1 MTDVIELKPC
11 VSDIIDKFDLLDIV
25 QDRPVTSSLLVADK
39 FEKRH
44 DNVLRDI
51 QQILTASK
59 LRASSKDEASK
70 HFFKSK
76 YADSKGEKRSMYY
89 MDRDG
94 FCFLV
99 MGFTGEKADDWK
111 WDFIK
116 AFNDMEAELKRYH
129 DIELGRLLERQKSKY
144 VRRTLT
150 DTIKDCVPETP
161 NKRFMYK
168 NYTDLIYKMLYGM
181 NCKKLKE
188 SLGLDKKAS
197 LRDYMSEDEIK
208 RVEQIENLISSL
220 IASNYTYTEIKDIL
234 SKKYL
239 DTDN

>member
-25 QDRPVTSSLLVADK
+25 QDRPVTSSLLVAEK
-39 FEKRH
+39 FGKEH
-44 DNVLRDI
+44 YNVLKSLTL
-51 QQILTASK
+51 ILTSANKDKASQ
-59 LRASSKDEASK
+59 
-70 HFFKSK
+70 HFFKSE
-76 YADSKGEKRSMYY
+76 YVDSTGRHNRMYY

-99 MGFTGEKADDWK
+99 MGFTGEKADKWK
-111 WDFIK
+111 WDFIDS
-116 AFNDMEAELKRYH
+116 FNAMEAELKRYH

-208 RVEQIENLISSL
+208 RVEQTENLISSL

>member
-1 MTDVIELKPC
+1 MADIIEMKPC
-11 VSDIIDKFDLLDIV
+11 VSDIIDKFDLLDIM
-25 QDRPVTSSLLVADK
+25 QDRPVTSSLLVAEKFGKEHKNILKEISSILSSSNKDK
-39 FEKRH
+39 
-44 DNVLRDI
+44 
-51 QQILTASK
+51 ASQ
-59 LRASSKDEASK
+59 

-76 YADSKGEKRSMYY
+76 YVDTMNRQKPMYY

-99 MGFTGEKADDWK
+99 MGFTGEKADKWK
-111 WDFIK
+111 WDFID
-116 AFNDMEAELKRYH
+116 AFNAMEAELKRYH

-150 DTIKDCVPETP
+150 DAIKDCVPETP
-161 NKRFMYK
+161 NKKFMYK
-168 NYTDLIYKMLYGM
+168 NYSDLMYKMLYGM

-197 LRDYMSEDEIK
+197 LRDYMSKDEIE
-208 RVEQIENLISSL
+208 RVEQIESL
-220 IASNYTYTEIKDIL
+220 ICSLITSRYTYKEIKDIL

-239 DTDN
+239 DTDS

>member
-1 MTDVIELKPC
+1 MTNVIELKPC

-25 QDRPVTSSLLVADK
+25 QDRPVTSSLLVAEK
-39 FEKRH
+39 FGKEH
-44 DNVLRDI
+44 YNVLKSLTS
-51 QQILTASK
+51 ILTSSNK
-59 LRASSKDEASK
+59 DRASQ

-76 YADSKGEKRSMYY
+76 YVDTMGRQKPMYY

-99 MGFTGEKADDWK
+99 MGFTGEKADKWK
-111 WDFIK
+111 WDFIDS
-116 AFNDMEAELKRYH
+116 FNDMEAELKRYH

-144 VRRTLT
+144 IRRTLK

-188 SLGLDKKAS
+188 SLGLDKTTTTK
-197 LRDYMSEDEIK
+197 M
-208 RVEQIENLISSL
+208 N
-220 IASNYTYTEIKDIL
+220 
-234 SKKYL
+234 
-239 DTDN
+239 